1 MKNRSLRTKEPRMEE
16 GKGEEI
22 AQTRKGDDAAAW
34 EGQTGS
40 TDW

>member
-1 MKNRSLRTKEPRMEE
+1 MRNRSLRTKEPRMEE
-16 GKGEEI
+16 GKEEI